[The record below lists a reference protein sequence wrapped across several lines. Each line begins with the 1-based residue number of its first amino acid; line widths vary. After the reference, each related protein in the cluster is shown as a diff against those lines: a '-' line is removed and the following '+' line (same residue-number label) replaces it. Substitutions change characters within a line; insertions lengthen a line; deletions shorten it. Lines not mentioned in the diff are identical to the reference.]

1 MGGGVGMGMGMGGVL
16 LQAGPAG
23 KDRKAGNNVLIV
35 IPGVHITAQ
44 QSASASNRETDGNVG
59 APGSECRVRN
69 DVFGAPGSERRVRS
83 ALRG

>member
-1 MGGGVGMGMGMGGVL
+1 MGGVGVGMGMGRVL

-44 QSASASNRETDGNVG
+44 QSASAWNQETDGNVG
-59 APGSECRVRN
+59 APGSECRVWSAG
-69 DVFGAPGSERRVRS
+69 FGAPCSECCVRS